1 MNWTWFHK
9 LGSPKWFYGISGK
22 LLPWLSI
29 AALLLI
35 GVGVVWGLAFA
46 PPDYQQGNSFRIIYI
61 HVPAA
66 MLAQSCYVM
75 LAVCGVVGLV
85 WKMKLADVALQC
97 AAPIGA
103 WMTAVALVT
112 GAIWGKPTWGS
123 WWVWDARLTSMLILL
138 FLYFGLIALGNA
150 ISNRDSAAKACA
162 VLAIVGVINIPIIKY
177 SVEWWNT
184 LHQGA
189 TFTLT
194 EKPAMPAE
202 MWLPL
207 LTVLG
212 FYCFFGAVLLL
223 RMRLEVLKR
232 EARASWVKAEVQNSL
247 EARDEFC
254 FIRRLSRHGPPWPV
268 CLVSLWHLPG
278 GAGLNVARRSWP
290 ASAICNKRRVVCAGR
305 TASESAAQKA
315 SDHHSRRSWSVSA
328 LPSAWPERPAAE
340 HQPVLH
346 ADPDRQRRSAADT
359 RIRAGG
365 MVEKGSLQ
373 RSRLAGRQI
382 RRHRLQQS
390 P

>member
-29 AALLLI
+29 AAILLI
-35 GVGVVWGLAFA
+35 GIGLVWGLAFA

-75 LAVCGVVGLV
+75 LAVCGIVGLV

-189 TFTLT
+189 TITKFD
-194 EKPAMPAE
+194 KPSISPE
-202 MWLPL
+202 MLWPL
-207 LTVLG
+207 LIMILAFAAFLG
-212 FYCFFGAVLLL
+212 ALTLMRFRNELL
-223 RMRLEVLKR
+223 MREWHRPWVADI
-232 EARASWVKAEVQNSL
+232 ARQ
-247 EARDEFC
+247 
-254 FIRRLSRHGPPWPV
+254 
-268 CLVSLWHLPG
+268 
-278 GAGLNVARRSWP
+278 
-290 ASAICNKRRVVCAGR
+290 
-305 TASESAAQKA
+305 
-315 SDHHSRRSWSVSA
+315 
-328 LPSAWPERPAAE
+328 
-340 HQPVLH
+340 
-346 ADPDRQRRSAADT
+346 
-359 RIRAGG
+359 
-365 MVEKGSLQ
+365 EK
-373 RSRLAGRQI
+373 
-382 RRHRLQQS
+382 
-390 P
+390 